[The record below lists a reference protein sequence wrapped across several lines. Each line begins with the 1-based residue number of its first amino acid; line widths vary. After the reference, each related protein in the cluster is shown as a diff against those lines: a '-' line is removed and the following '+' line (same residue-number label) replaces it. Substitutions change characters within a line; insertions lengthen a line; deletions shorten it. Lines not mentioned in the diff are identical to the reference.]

1 MQTGSHLT
9 TIIICLLA
17 LPVSV
22 LLCWILKKKK
32 SKQTLLLILFCTI
45 FAILKIFPS
54 SIISEA
60 TEIVTKTLSISETAK
75 INDNKVVINA
85 TVTYNFMNQEEINE
99 ADKYYQET
107 SEKIFSTEYANEN
120 NTLSEKEVYTLLSN
134 KNINQYPIIYEYD
147 LNGIYIGESKVD
159 NNSSNKH
166 PMYQTFYSAENGDL
180 WNIFI
185 VGKSVYA
192 SALSYNY
199 ESDTKIE
206 HIFSESEM
214 LTCYADVNNKYYLT
228 IPKSSAIAFHILET
242 VNSTTLDKLTFE
254 ELDKL

>member
-180 WNIFI
+180 GIYSLLENQYMPVLFLIIMSPIPKLNIFL
-185 VGKSVYA
+185 VKVRC
-192 SALSYNY
+192 LLV
-199 ESDTKIE
+199 
-206 HIFSESEM
+206 M
-214 LTCYADVNNKYYLT
+214 LM
-228 IPKSSAIAFHILET
+228 
-242 VNSTTLDKLTFE
+242 
-254 ELDKL
+254 